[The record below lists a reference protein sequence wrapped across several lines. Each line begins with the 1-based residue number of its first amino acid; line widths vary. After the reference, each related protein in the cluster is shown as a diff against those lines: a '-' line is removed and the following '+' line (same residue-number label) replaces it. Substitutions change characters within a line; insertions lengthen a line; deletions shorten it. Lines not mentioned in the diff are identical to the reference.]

1 MLKYT
6 FIFLVVFFIATAAK
20 ASDVYNLEGT
30 LGKSKIY
37 MRFEDYTGDYPDEEL
52 RILDVRY
59 FYSSSLKDIV
69 LEGTREGST
78 FTFYFE
84 LDETAFK
91 EKFVINKDVKGN
103 FSGTW
108 QGSNGKTLKVL
119 LHPIQLKGIANNY
132 DHLKLVQE
140 YKQTN
145 SFEYVRSSKLKF
157 KTDSTTL
164 FQGGKFRWLSE
175 THCATFGF
183 YLDSTFSQKTRDC
196 VNPRLEEILVENAMN
211 QLTCSSQWEYS
222 SGTGIERSLSLNYL
236 DKNLLSFT
244 LFESWFCGGAHPDF
258 GKSCYLLDLNTGK
271 NYEFEELFAFDASSV
286 VYDGTHDNF
295 TQFNDYR
302 SNFFAP
308 KIVSLL
314 LEQELISQDY
324 NSEDDPCMELYN
336 SPESWRYSDWEFTA
350 EGIVFTPSVF
360 RAARACETETFLLPF
375 SVLSKWKVNKFPYA
389 FPSDL

>member
-6 FIFLVVFFIATAAK
+6 FIFLVVLFVATTTK
-20 ASDVYNLEGT
+20 ASNVYNLEGT

-37 MRFEDYTGDYPDEEL
+37 MRFEDYTDDYPEEEP

-78 FTFYFE
+78 FTFYFD
-84 LDETAFK
+84 LDETSFK

-108 QGSNGKTLKVL
+108 QGSNGKTLKVVLRPIL
-119 LHPIQLKGIANNY
+119 LKSITNNF
-132 DHLKLVQE
+132 DHLKLVQD
-140 YKQTN
+140 YKKTN
-145 SFEYVRSSKLKF
+145 PFEYIRSSKLKF
-157 KTDSTTL
+157 KTDSTSL

-175 THCATFGF
+175 THSTTFGF

-222 SGTGIERSLSLNYL
+222 SGNGIERSLSLNYL

-271 NYEFEELFAFDASSV
+271 NYEFEELFSFDASSV
-286 VYDGTHDNF
+286 VYDETNDNF
-295 TQFNDYR
+295 TQYNDYR

-336 SPESWRYSDWEFTA
+336 SPESWTFSEWEFTA

-375 SVLSKWKVNKFPYA
+375 SVLSKWKVSKFPYS
-389 FPSDL
+389 FPSEN